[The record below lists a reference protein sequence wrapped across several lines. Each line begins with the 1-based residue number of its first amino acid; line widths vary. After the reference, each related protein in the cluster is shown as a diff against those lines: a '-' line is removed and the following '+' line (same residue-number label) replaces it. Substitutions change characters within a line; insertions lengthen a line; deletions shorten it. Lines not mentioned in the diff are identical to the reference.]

1 MKECSSLWWLYVAC
15 KSNATQQTETKLW
28 KNVIAKWILLP
39 LRTAC
44 VGRGHGCRMRGMLR
58 SSYLLILSIQPALL
72 LSSCLIMTQDN
83 ANNNNGL
90 YHLLHQN
97 GKQSCEN
104 GKKMFR
110 IITTLCFVNSLC
122 LLCNL
127 CWIELVF
134 ILEDNFS
141 CRFIYLGQNSDLLPA
156 NISHRIAFI
165 LSGVRWWFQNDTVTK
180 YRITHYWHQL
190 LENFQASTHFALTFS
205 RNIILETTTFEIK
218 TSLFWTKVF
227 SLKWNDLKL
236 SQFDL

>member
-1 MKECSSLWWLYVAC
+1 MESKV
-15 KSNATQQTETKLW
+15 
-28 KNVIAKWILLP
+28 V
-39 LRTAC
+39 RT
-44 VGRGHGCRMRGMLR
+44 V
-58 SSYLLILSIQPALL
+58 
-72 LSSCLIMTQDN
+72 
-83 ANNNNGL
+83 
-90 YHLLHQN
+90 
-97 GKQSCEN
+97 K
-104 GKKMFR
+104 

-190 LENFQASTHFALTFS
+190 LENFQASTRTLCSHFFKEYYFI
-205 RNIILETTTFEIK
+205 NITSAIK